1 MQESAEVWKNTAA
14 GMRWIKVL
22 DRQNREVGK
31 TIAGGRTF
39 TISTFDRQS
48 NQDMAAEPELDLF
61 RNGTFVL
68 VRQAEETQ
76 MDEVTS
82 SDSMTDA
89 ELAGLVHEI
98 MGKNVTIEQAIHKIS
113 SPVTLGRLMEAL
125 VIEDAPSSAVKAVKA
140 KRNKVEPGVAVVE
153 REVIL
158 PEEDYTPPMA
168 DAEPAPRPEPEPE
181 TEEESG
187 TVAVTKPE
195 PEPEE

>member
-1 MQESAEVWKNTAA
+1 MAMQESAEVWKNTAA

-31 TIAGGRTF
+31 TIPGGRTF
-39 TISTFDRQS
+39 TVSTFDRQS
-48 NQDMAAEPELDLF
+48 NQDMAAEPELDMF

-68 VRQAEETQ
+68 VRPAEETQ
-76 MDEVTS
+76 MDEIES

-98 MGKNVTIEQAIHKIS
+98 MGKNVTPNQAIRNIN

-125 VIEDAPSSAVKAVKA
+125 VIEDAPSSAIKAVKA

-153 REVIL
+153 REVIT
-158 PEEDYTPPMA
+158 PVEDYSPPMA
-168 DAEPAPRPEPEPE
+168 EAEPAPREDPEPEV
-181 TEEESG
+181 EEESS

-195 PEPEE
+195 E